1 LKINELKKAY
11 EFAKEGEYLSD
22 GERVGRKMDFIKML
36 MSDNS
41 SEIINFHYDILKER
55 EYKGLYYSIRA
66 RFDERPQA
74 EAFLIN
80 KLSDEKDPEMLA
92 DILQILGGL
101 KSSYAGPMAR
111 EFVNHSNEHHR
122 EVALFVLG
130 WIGNESDIAILNEHL
145 LNEVTPHLRSTAASA
160 HRQIHFRLP
169 ELKDKLLASLKQGF
183 EKETDDEVI
192 PWIIVMIESIA
203 LKRLGLREDKEDPYI
218 IHGDL
223 EKAKLKTAKFL
234 AELDLG

>member
-1 LKINELKKAY
+1 MDINKLKKEY
-11 EFAKEGEYLSD
+11 EFAKEGDDLS
-22 GERVGRKMDFIKML
+22 GERITRSFAFIKL
-36 MSDNS
+36 LLSDNS
-41 SEIINFHYDILKER
+41 PEMINFHYDLLKKR
-55 EYKGLYYSIRA
+55 ECKDLYYRIRA
-66 RFDERPQA
+66 AFKKRLGA
-74 EAFLIN
+74 EEFLLKHLPIEN
-80 KLSDEKDPEMLA
+80 DPIVSG
-92 DILQILGGL
+92 DILHLLGGL
-101 KSSYAGPMAR
+101 RSSKAAPLAR
-111 EFVNHSNEHHR
+111 EFVTHDDSYHR
-122 EVALFVLG
+122 EVALYVLG
-130 WIGNESDIAILNEHL
+130 WVGDESDISILGKHL
-145 LNEVTPHLRSTAASA
+145 LDEASSRLRITAASA